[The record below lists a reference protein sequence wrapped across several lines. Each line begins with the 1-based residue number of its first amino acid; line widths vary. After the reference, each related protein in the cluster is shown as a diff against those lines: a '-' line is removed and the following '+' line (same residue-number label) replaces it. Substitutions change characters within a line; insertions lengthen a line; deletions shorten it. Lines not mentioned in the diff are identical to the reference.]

1 MRSPPP
7 RNYSALRYIVWHNSS
22 TRAGF
27 AQGGKDKKFPR
38 AEQSGL
44 RAENVPVND
53 LYALC
58 REAPGLYK
66 CADGLHL
73 TEEGY
78 RACAR
83 QVASCIERYL

>member
-1 MRSPPP
+1 MVKKAAVLGSTG
-7 RNYSALRYIVWHNSS
+7 SVGTQALEVM
-22 TRAGF
+22 
-27 AQGGKDKKFPR
+27 
-38 AEQSGL
+38 

-53 LYALC
+53 LCALC

>member
-1 MRSPPP
+1 M
-7 RNYSALRYIVWHNSS
+7 HKGEK
-22 TRAGF
+22 T
-27 AQGGKDKKFPR
+27 KKFPR
-38 AEQSGL
+38 AEKSGL

-58 REAPGLYK
+58 LEAPGLYK

>member
-1 MRSPPP
+1 MGAQDK
-7 RNYSALRYIVWHNSS
+7 NGTGAALRYQNEWVEAYNAAALEVM
-22 TRAGF
+22 R
-27 AQGGKDKKFPR
+27 
-38 AEQSGL
+38 E
-44 RAENVPVND
+44 ENVPVND

-58 REAPGLYK
+58 LKAPGLYK